1 MPLTAVVDST
11 VVYRAVSRA
20 TWDQDED
27 TVVSVSSSEA
37 ERAARE
43 HATRQQAREH
53 VSQRLALVSL
63 VLWSLGVLAFMIVVF
78 PGRPFRPSIGMMV
91 ALVMAGVAA
100 LPWLAYRPLVDRRLR
115 GEHRP

>member
-1 MPLTAVVDST
+1 MSVRDSEVERT
-11 VVYRAVSRA
+11 EREYASR
-20 TWDQDED
+20 Q
-27 TVVSVSSSEA
+27 V
-37 ERAARE
+37 ARE
-43 HATRQQAREH
+43 Y

-63 VLWSLGVLAFMIVVF
+63 VVWSLGVLAFMILVY

-115 GEHRP
+115 HEPRA